1 MELEEYVKLH
11 LTKALN
17 SIIQSERANELPNLS
32 IYEKAIIFAYTDT
45 QNIQHQALNERLWA
59 SKGTEITD
67 FGVFFEATLNKLDSY
82 NGMVFRG
89 VQSAYFDVE
98 RYIKAYESKT
108 ILTEYTFLSASKF
121 QIIAQGFG
129 SILFK
134 IYGENAKSV
143 ELISKF
149 GREKEVIFQ
158 RNTSFKVVK
167 IANNGFF
174 PIITLKEI

>member
-1 MELEEYVKLH
+1 MELEEYVKEH
-11 LTKALN
+11 LPTALN
-17 SIIQSERANELPNLS
+17 RIIQSDRANVLPDLS

-45 QNIQHQALNERLWA
+45 QNNQHQALNELLWA

-67 FGVFFEATLNKLDSY
+67 FGVFLEATLDKLDSY

-98 RYIKAYESKT
+98 LYMKAYENKT

-129 SILFK
+129 NVLFK
-134 IYGENAKSV
+134 IYGKNAKSV

-167 IANNGFF
+167 ITNSGFF